1 MNTPTPPGD
10 VATSWV
16 LLAATRRELSRSG
29 FSRPGT
35 KPTTLDATRTST
47 GTPAA
52 AAAPNPAPAT
62 FAYPPDL
69 PQQFNEFVYTPI
81 YTAVSNWVDTPGGQV
96 FAGFV
101 NTVTGSYAIGDG
113 SAGTSAS
120 DPDGTNGGWLFGDG
134 GDGWNSTVAGVAGGD
149 GGSAGLFG
157 NGGVGGVGGTG
168 AAGGIGGDGGSL
180 MGLGGAGGDGGA
192 ATGTAVGGAGGD
204 GGTAPG
210 LLFGIGGTGGDG
222 NDGGVGGVGGDGGN
236 ATGLLG
242 SGGRGG
248 NGGDGSLTGRL
259 PALGGAGG
267 TIAQWSLGNH
277 GEVGRFGNQA
287 GVNLVPGHPTISTTG
302 SWFTDE
308 DGRVVILRGM
318 NVVDITGPIRT
329 PSEEGFSEDD
339 AAFLAANGFNVVRLG
354 VDWERLQPEP
364 GVYDEEYLNELD
376 ETVAMLGDHG
386 IVTVLDFHQNVPPTY
401 VTGELP
407 PSNIGFPLDIFFDSA
422 KNAALDK
429 FWANDP
435 GPTGAGQLNEYAAM
449 VQYLANHYNGNPN
462 VVGIEI
468 MNEPRPGNQ
477 FLPSILGSSYHEAQ
491 QLTPFYNQ
499 VATAIRSVNPD
510 ATIFFEPSVAA
521 TAMVPVRLG
530 TVHDPNSALSFHDY
544 AFVNLGGLVLPFVN
558 VIANTAADYAKAH
571 NIPAI
576 MTEFGSSSNPS
587 SLNQTMAPAD
597 QHLLSWTEWSYANT
611 TYRGVDGTVEWLVDD
626 PSKPLEGDNVNW
638 DNLKILTRPYAQ
650 TIAGTP
656 QSMSYNENDGT
667 FKFSYTTD
675 RVDGQ
680 GRFAPGSE
688 TIISVPDV
696 HYPNGYTVSVEGGTV
711 VSTDNGKI
719 IIASGDVTTVTVT
732 VTPNTSV

>member
-1 MNTPTPPGD
+1 MTTDLRKPAADSWGANTPTPPGD

-35 KPTTLDATRTST
+35 KPTTLDATRTTT

-52 AAAPNPAPAT
+52 AAAPNPALAT
-62 FAYPPDL
+62 FASPPDL

-81 YTAVSNWVDTPGGQV
+81 YTAMSNWVDTPEGQV

-120 DPDGTNGGWLFGDG
+120 DADGTNGGWLFGDG

-157 NGGVGGVGGTG
+157 NGGVGGAGGAE
-168 AAGGIGGDGGSL
+168 AAGGIGGAGGSL
-180 MGLGGAGGDGGA
+180 MGLGGVGGDGGA
-192 ATGTAVGGAGGD
+192 ATGTAAGGAGGD

-210 LLFGIGGTGGDG
+210 LLFGIGG
-222 NDGGVGGVGGDGGN
+222 
-236 ATGLLG
+236 
-242 SGGRGG
+242 GRGG
-248 NGGDGSLTGRL
+248 GQEGGGGGCVFLTPLCGLKKKKRG
-259 PALGGAGG
+259 PRRR
-267 TIAQWSLGNH
+267 
-277 GEVGRFGNQA
+277 EVGRFGNQA

-302 SWFTDE
+302 TWFTDE

-318 NVVDITGPIRT
+318 NVVDITDPIRT

-477 FLPSILGSSYHEAQ
+477 FLPSLFGSSYHEAQ

-544 AFVNLGGLVLPFVN
+544 AFLNLGGLVLPFVN

-650 TIAGTP
+650 TTAGTP

-719 IIASGDVTTVTVT
+719 IIASGDATTVTVT

>member
-1 MNTPTPPGD
+1 M
-10 VATSWV
+10 
-16 LLAATRRELSRSG
+16 LAAT
-29 FSRPGT
+29 
-35 KPTTLDATRTST
+35 PTSASV
-47 GTPAA
+47 PAA
-52 AAAPNPAPAT
+52 AAAPYPDGIP
-62 FAYPPDL
+62 FVSPPDL
-69 PQQFNEFVYTPI
+69 PQQFNAFFYKPI
-81 YTAVSNWVDTPGGQV
+81 YTAVSHWVDTPGGQA

-120 DPDGTNGGWLFGDG
+120 DPNGTNAGWLFGDG
-134 GDGWNSTVAGVAGGD
+134 GDGWNSTVAGVAGGN
-149 GGSAGLFG
+149 GGAAGLFG
-157 NGGVGGVGGTG
+157 NGGVGGFGGAG
-168 AAGGIGGDGGSL
+168 AAGGAGGSGGAL

-192 ATGTAVGGAGGD
+192 SSGSNAGGAGGE
-204 GGTAPG
+204 GGAAPG

-222 NDGGVGGVGGDGGN
+222 NDGDVGGVGGDGGN
-236 ATGLLG
+236 ATGLLS

-248 NGGDGSLTGRL
+248 NAGDGTLTGRL

-267 TIAQWSLGNH
+267 TTKPWSLGNH
-277 GEVGRFGNQA
+277 GEVGLFGHQA
-287 GVNLVPGHPTISTTG
+287 GVNLVAGNPTISTTG
-302 SWFTDE
+302 TWFTDK

-318 NVVDITGPIRT
+318 NVVDITNPIRP

-376 ETVAMLGDHG
+376 QTVAMLGDHG
-386 IVTVLDFHQNVPPTY
+386 IVAVLDLHQNVPPTY

-449 VQYLANHYNGNPN
+449 VQYLAYHYNGNAN
-462 VVGIEI
+462 IVGIEI

-530 TVHDPNSALSFHDY
+530 TVHDSNSALSFHNY
-544 AFVNLGGLVLPFVN
+544 AFLNLGGVVLPFVN
-558 VIANTAADYAKAH
+558 VIANSAVDYAKAH

-597 QHLLSWTEWSYANT
+597 QHMLSWTEWSYANT
-611 TYRGVDGTVEWLVDD
+611 TYLGVDGTVEWLVDD

-650 TIAGTP
+650 TVAGTP
-656 QSMSYNENDGT
+656 QSMSYDEENGNFT
-667 FKFSYTTD
+667 FNYTTD

-688 TIISVPDV
+688 TIISVPEV
-696 HYPNGYTVSVEGGTV
+696 HYPNGYTVTVEGGTV
-711 VSTDNGKI
+711 VSADNAPQL
-719 IIASGDVTTVTVT
+719 IIASDGSDTVKVTI
-732 VTPNTSV
+732 TPNTSV